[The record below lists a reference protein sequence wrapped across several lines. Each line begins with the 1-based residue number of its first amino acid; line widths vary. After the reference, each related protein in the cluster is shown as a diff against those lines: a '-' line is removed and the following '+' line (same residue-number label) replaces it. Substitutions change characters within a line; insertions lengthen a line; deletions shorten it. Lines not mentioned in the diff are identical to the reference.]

1 MGHQRKGTALVVMES
16 PENLSLSF
24 GSTGQA
30 PVPLSA
36 PAPYL
41 GQVAGFSSSESLT
54 IFERVVTKE
63 ALRRLP
69 GGLVMWSIS
78 PSECRRH
85 RCVSPEPHSV
95 VHL

>member
-30 PVPLSA
+30 PVPL
-36 PAPYL
+36 
-41 GQVAGFSSSESLT
+41 QVVGFSLSESLA
-54 IFERVVTKE
+54 IFERVVTEE

-69 GGLVMWSIS
+69 GGLVVWSIS

-85 RCVSPEPHSV
+85 RRVSPEPHSV